1 MNNFTTAG
9 VIRRSKILVV
19 VMAALFGLM
28 TLINNFTDY
37 AAYSD
42 YIGRIISMSDTTGND
57 SRRYRAITSPLF
69 HHRFYWAIITLE
81 IIFTF
86 SFLVGTYQLYRKL
99 SAPRSE
105 FHEAK
110 KFAIIGFSTA
120 LFVYQTLYVI
130 ILNEWFDMEYS
141 AQRNAFE
148 WARSNIEYMFLG
160 LIYLLVA
167 KDN

>member
-1 MNNFTTAG
+1 MNNFTTASI
-9 VIRRSKILVV
+9 IRRSKILVV
-19 VMAALFGLM
+19 LMASLFGTM

-42 YIGRIISMSDTTGND
+42 YIGRIISMSDTVGND
-57 SRRYRAITSPLF
+57 SRRYRAVNSTMF

-86 SFLVGTYQLYRKL
+86 SFLVGTCQLYRKL
-99 SAPRSE
+99 TAPRSE

-141 AQRNAFE
+141 DHRNAFE